1 MKIPPTL
8 IRIILFAIIAVIVAL
23 VLRFA
28 LGGPED
34 SWICV
39 NGEWVKHGMPNA
51 PMPTEECN

>member
-1 MKIPPTL
+1 MKISATL
-8 IRIILFAIIAVIVAL
+8 ARIIVFTIIAVTAAL

-39 NGEWVKHGMPNA
+39 NGEWVRHGMPSA
-51 PMPTEECN
+51 TMPTEECK